1 MHSIAEK
8 LLSVCPI
15 VVAALLLLARALC
28 ESLSLPAPTVAQI
41 LAATKAPRSTAYE
54 LLAVI
59 VELMPTLVPARG
71 RPQKSPL
78 PSAPA
83 SGALTLAVLGYVM
96 EHPACVERGPQRQ
109 HYSDGFRYFMI
120 ELRAEHAAL
129 EVEAFAEATAVPLG
143 TLKDWLRSPAVP
155 APEKLEPTP
164 PELSSV
170 ESAQMQTVI
179 DAWERWEGTFLGFRK
194 YVQVELRV
202 PFGRDL
208 LARILEVSG
217 VRRPARREG
226 RTPDESALRD
236 AFRTFFPGAQWVGD
250 GMQVPVVI
258 DAQRFT
264 FNLELNVDAHSGA
277 FTGLSVRREEDSDA
291 VVEAFED
298 GVQTTGA
305 APLALL
311 LDNRPSNHSPEVDV
325 ALGDT
330 ILIRAT
336 PARPQNK
343 AHVEG
348 AFGLFS
354 QVLPELRVDTHR
366 GPQALASAL
375 LSIVAQVWARTTNHR
390 PRADRGG
397 RSRVELY
404 SDAPTD
410 EQIEHARRE
419 LRETAERQERARRTL
434 EERAAPRSSCS
445 STVSLLASICST
457 LIDTSAWRSRVIRW
471 TRSSMG

>member
-1 MHSIAEK
+1 
-8 LLSVCPI
+8 
-15 VVAALLLLARALC
+15 
-28 ESLSLPAPTVAQI
+28 
-41 LAATKAPRSTAYE
+41 
-54 LLAVI
+54 
-59 VELMPTLVPARG
+59 
-71 RPQKSPL
+71 
-78 PSAPA
+78 
-83 SGALTLAVLGYVM
+83 
-96 EHPACVERGPQRQ
+96 
-109 HYSDGFRYFMI
+109 MI